1 MESLA
6 ADSKRLIGRRFT
18 DDSVQRDIKL
28 WPFKVISGT
37 YDKPM
42 IVVQHMG
49 KEQQFEAEDISSMV
63 LVKMRENAEAYLGTT
78 VKDAVITVPACSTD
92 MQKKATFD
100 AGVLAGLNVMRIV
113 PEPTAAAMAY
123 GLQEMPAQS
132 DLEEIVLVFDLGGGT
147 CDVSLLYVLDHIF
160 EVKATAG
167 DAHIGGED
175 FDNRMVSHFVQEF
188 KRKKKKD
195 ISGDPSALR
204 RLRAACERAKRALSS
219 TAKTTIEIDSLYEGI
234 DFHSTITRARFE
246 ELNMDLF
253 SKCVDIVHKCI
264 SDAKMDVSSVD
275 DVVLVGGSSRI
286 PRIQQLLRELFNG
299 KELCMSINPDEA
311 VAYGAAVQAAIL
323 SGEELAL
330 LLDVTPLSLG
340 LETDGGVM
348 TVVIPRNTTIP
359 TKREFMLF
367 TDDSDGNGGFV
378 TVAIPKEED
387 TDDATRNQLHLSSDS
402 ENQPCVRMQVYE
414 GERTMTRH
422 NNLLGEFEFS
432 IPPPAPRIEVTVVFD
447 IDWNGILTVSAENK
461 ATGHKKGVTINKRF
475 SSTR

>member
-1 MESLA
+1 
-6 ADSKRLIGRRFT
+6 
-18 DDSVQRDIKL
+18 
-28 WPFKVISGT
+28 
-37 YDKPM
+37 
-42 IVVQHMG
+42 
-49 KEQQFEAEDISSMV
+49 
-63 LVKMRENAEAYLGTT
+63 
-78 VKDAVITVPACSTD
+78 
-92 MQKKATFD
+92 
-100 AGVLAGLNVMRIV
+100 
-113 PEPTAAAMAY
+113 
-123 GLQEMPAQS
+123 
-132 DLEEIVLVFDLGGGT
+132 
-147 CDVSLLYVLDHIF
+147 
-160 EVKATAG
+160 
-167 DAHIGGED
+167 
-175 FDNRMVSHFVQEF
+175 
-188 KRKKKKD
+188 
-195 ISGDPSALR
+195 
-204 RLRAACERAKRALSS
+204 
-219 TAKTTIEIDSLYEGI
+219 
-234 DFHSTITRARFE
+234 
-246 ELNMDLF
+246 
-253 SKCVDIVHKCI
+253 
-264 SDAKMDVSSVD
+264 
-275 DVVLVGGSSRI
+275 
-286 PRIQQLLRELFNG
+286 
-299 KELCMSINPDEA
+299 MSINPDEA